1 MRRVFSYEKEQNG
14 LLIISLKV
22 YRVKNIFL
30 VYQIFVTIHFE
41 FVKLILFIVLKHKN
55 FILIFQTF
63 IKKWYRWSFYFSLI
77 FLIL

>member
-30 VYQIFVTIHFE
+30 VYQSFVTIHFE
-41 FVKLILFIVLKHKN
+41 LFKLILFIVLK
-55 FILIFQTF
+55 T
-63 IKKWYRWSFYFSLI
+63 
-77 FLIL
+77 